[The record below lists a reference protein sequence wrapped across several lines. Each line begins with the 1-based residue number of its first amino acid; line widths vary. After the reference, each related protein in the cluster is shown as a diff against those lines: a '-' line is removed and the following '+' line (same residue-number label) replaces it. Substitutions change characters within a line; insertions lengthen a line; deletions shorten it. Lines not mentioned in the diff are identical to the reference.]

1 MVPLRQNSPVT
12 SVRLLP
18 RFDRPGPS
26 TSTAGRPRAL
36 GSQRRD
42 ALGDLLRHQTAPAVG
57 TAGCD
62 KCGRKFLSRRR
73 HREHYALAHILEL
86 D

>member
-1 MVPLRQNSPVT
+1 MTLQQNSGVT

-18 RFDRPGPS
+18 RSDRQPGPR
-26 TSTAGRPRAL
+26 RP
-36 GSQRRD
+36 D
-42 ALGDLLRHQTAPAVG
+42 ALGHLLRHQMESPVG
-57 TAGCD
+57 TSGCD